1 VPILALVGRTPD
13 VAGQRWDR
21 LLATAGMT
29 TIIPTSQDSPYRW
42 RAADLEGIRVALSIP
57 ARLPAIRAINDAMAD
72 LEQLYPDAIP
82 TARRELDAIATIDT
96 ELAGLGPE
104 QLRAPI
110 ETRRKAVS
118 PDALPDDGTLPV
130 KKADVIEFDTEL
142 LREETITRFG
152 VGLSIEQALRR
163 QRGSHAQAL
172 LLMLPTL
179 ANWSRDPQ
187 ISGQGSGFTAAL
199 ERG

>member
-1 VPILALVGRTPD
+1 MSQTP
-13 VAGQRWDR
+13 
-21 LLATAGMT
+21 TN
-29 TIIPTSQDSPYRW
+29 SPYRW
-42 RAADLEGIRVALSIP
+42 RSVDLEAIRIALSIP
-57 ARLPAIRAINDAMAD
+57 ALMPAIRAISDAMAD

-82 TARRELDAIATIDT
+82 TARRELDAIGAIDA
-96 ELAGLGPE
+96 ELSGLGPE
-104 QLRAPI
+104 QLQAPI

-118 PDALPDDGTLPV
+118 PDALPADGTLPV

-152 VGLSIEQALRR
+152 VGLSIEAALRR
-163 QRGSHAQAL
+163 QRGSHAQGL

-187 ISGQGSGFTAAL
+187 LSGQGGGFTAAL

>member
-1 VPILALVGRTPD
+1 
-13 VAGQRWDR
+13 
-21 LLATAGMT
+21 MT
-29 TIIPTSQDSPYRW
+29 TITHTPQDAPYRW

-57 ARLPAIRAINDAMAD
+57 TRLPAIRAINDAMAD

-82 TARRELDAIATIDT
+82 TARRELDAIAAIDI

-104 QLRAPI
+104 QLQAPI
-110 ETRRKAVS
+110 ESRRKGVAADV
-118 PDALPDDGTLPV
+118 LPEDGTLPV
-130 KKADVIEFDTEL
+130 KKADVIEYDTEL

-152 VGLSIEQALRR
+152 VGLSIEAALRR

-179 ANWSRDPQ
+179 ATWSRDPQ
-187 ISGQGSGFTAAL
+187 LSGKGSGFTAAL

>member
-1 VPILALVGRTPD
+1 MSQTPP
-13 VAGQRWDR
+13 AP
-21 LLATAGMT
+21 AN
-29 TIIPTSQDSPYRW
+29 IW

-57 ARLPAIRAINDAMAD
+57 TRLPAIRAINDAMSD

-82 TARRELDAIATIDT
+82 TARRELDAIAAIDT

-104 QLRAPI
+104 QLQAPI
-110 ETRRKAVS
+110 ESRRKAVAA
-118 PDALPDDGTLPV
+118 DVLPEDGTLPV
-130 KKADVIEFDTEL
+130 KKADVIEYDTEL

-152 VGLSIEQALRR
+152 VGLSIEAALRR

-187 ISGQGSGFTAAL
+187 LSGSGSGFTAAL

>member
-1 VPILALVGRTPD
+1 MSQTP
-13 VAGQRWDR
+13 VE
-21 LLATAGMT
+21 
-29 TIIPTSQDSPYRW
+29 SPYRW
-42 RAADLEGIRVALSIP
+42 RATDLEAIRVALLIP
-57 ARLPAIRAINDAMAD
+57 ARMAAIRAINDAMAD

-82 TARRELDAIATIDT
+82 TGRRELDAIAAIDN

-110 ETRRKAVS
+110 ESRRKAV
-118 PDALPDDGTLPV
+118 PADALPEGGTLPV
-130 KKADVIEFDTEL
+130 KKADVIEYDTDL
-142 LREETITRFG
+142 LREETVTRFG
-152 VGLSIEQALRR
+152 VGLSIEAALRR

-172 LLMLPTL
+172 LLMLPSL

-187 ISGQGSGFTAAL
+187 LSDQGSGFTAAL

>member
-1 VPILALVGRTPD
+1 MSQTPTN
-13 VAGQRWDR
+13 A
-21 LLATAGMT
+21 
-29 TIIPTSQDSPYRW
+29 PYRW
-42 RAADLEGIRVALSIP
+42 RAADLEAIRVALSIP
-57 ARLPAIRAINDAMAD
+57 ALMPAVRAISDAMAD

-82 TARRELDAIATIDT
+82 TARRELDAIAAIDT

-104 QLRAPI
+104 QLQVLV
-110 ETRRKAVS
+110 ETRRKAVA

-142 LREETITRFG
+142 LREEITTRYG
-152 VGLSIEQALRR
+152 EGLSIEAALRR

-179 ANWSRDPQ
+179 VNWSRDPQ
-187 ISGQGSGFTAAL
+187 LSGQGGGFTAAL

>member
-1 VPILALVGRTPD
+1 MSQTP
-13 VAGQRWDR
+13 
-21 LLATAGMT
+21 T
-29 TIIPTSQDSPYRW
+29 DSPYRW

-82 TARRELDAIATIDT
+82 TARRELDAIAAINT
-96 ELAGLGPE
+96 EQAGLTPD
-104 QLRAPI
+104 QLQAPI
-110 ETRRKAVS
+110 ETRRKAVAA
-118 PDALPDDGTLPV
+118 DALPEDGTLPV

-142 LREETITRFG
+142 LREETITRYGSG
-152 VGLSIEQALRR
+152 VSIEAALQR
-163 QRGSHAQAL
+163 QRGSHVRAL

-179 ANWSRDPQ
+179 ASWSRDPQ
-187 ISGQGSGFTAAL
+187 LSGNGGAFTAPL

>member
-1 VPILALVGRTPD
+1 MSQTP
-13 VAGQRWDR
+13 
-21 LLATAGMT
+21 T
-29 TIIPTSQDSPYRW
+29 DSPYRW

-57 ARLPAIRAINDAMAD
+57 ARLPAVRAINDAMAD

-82 TARRELDAIATIDT
+82 TARRELDAIAAIDT
-96 ELAGLGPE
+96 ELAGLTPD
-104 QLRAPI
+104 QLQAPI

-118 PDALPDDGTLPV
+118 PDALPEDGSPPV

-152 VGLSIEQALRR
+152 VGLSIEAAMRR
-163 QRGSHAQAL
+163 QRSSHAQAL

-187 ISGQGSGFTAAL
+187 LSGQGSGFTAAL

>member
-1 VPILALVGRTPD
+1 MSQTP
-13 VAGQRWDR
+13 
-21 LLATAGMT
+21 TN
-29 TIIPTSQDSPYRW
+29 SPYRW
-42 RAADLEGIRVALSIP
+42 RAVDLEAIRNALSIP
-57 ARLPAIRAINDAMAD
+57 ALMPAIRAISDAMAD

-82 TARRELDAIATIDT
+82 TARRELDAIGAIDA
-96 ELAGLGPE
+96 ELSGLGPE
-104 QLRAPI
+104 QLQAPI

-118 PDALPDDGTLPV
+118 PDALPEDGSLPV

-142 LREETITRFG
+142 LREETVTRFG
-152 VGLSIEQALRR
+152 VGLSIEAALRR

-187 ISGQGSGFTAAL
+187 LSGQGSGFTAAL

>member
-1 VPILALVGRTPD
+1 MSQTP
-13 VAGQRWDR
+13 
-21 LLATAGMT
+21 TE
-29 TIIPTSQDSPYRW
+29 SPYRW
-42 RAADLEGIRVALSIP
+42 RAADLEGIRVALAIP
-57 ARLPAIRAINDAMAD
+57 ARMPAIRAINDAMSD

-82 TARRELDAIATIDT
+82 TARRELDAINAIDT

-104 QLRAPI
+104 QLQAPI
-110 ETRRKAVS
+110 ETRRKAVAA
-118 PDALPDDGTLPV
+118 DVLPDDGTLPV

-142 LREETITRFG
+142 LREEITTRYG
-152 VGLSIEQALRR
+152 EGLSIEAALRR

-187 ISGQGSGFTAAL
+187 LGGQGSGFTAAL